1 MDREYVYECSAV
13 DGQEKI
19 IEKSKIVIDTFR
31 KNGQDIQRTYE
42 RMIDVVKKYNNDE
55 NFDEIIKNRVLVDFY
70 ADWCGPCR
78 MLGPVLEK
86 IDGIDIIKVNVDE
99 SGELARKYGVMSI
112 PCVILFEDGKEIK
125 RNIGFMNEEKVR
137 EFLG

>member
-1 MDREYVYECSAV
+1 MIKYLENENLN
-13 DGQEKI
+13 E
-19 IEKSKIVIDTFR
+19 VI
-31 KNGQDIQRTYE
+31 
-42 RMIDVVKKYNNDE
+42 KKGTW
-55 NFDEIIKNRVLVDFY
+55 IVDFY

-112 PCVILFEDGKEIK
+112 PCVILFEDSKEIK
-125 RNIGFMNEEKVR
+125 RNIGFMNEEKVK

>member
-1 MDREYVYECSAV
+1 M
-13 DGQEKI
+13 
-19 IEKSKIVIDTFR
+19 
-31 KNGQDIQRTYE
+31 
-42 RMIDVVKKYNNDE
+42 VKKYNNDE

-86 IDGIDIIKVNVDE
+86 IDGIDIIKVNVDG

>member
-1 MDREYVYECSAV
+1 M
-13 DGQEKI
+13 
-19 IEKSKIVIDTFR
+19 
-31 KNGQDIQRTYE
+31 
-42 RMIDVVKKYNNDE
+42 VKKYNNDE

-99 SGELARKYGVMSI
+99 YGELARKYGVMSI
-112 PCVILFEDGKEIK
+112 PCVVLFEDSKEIK
-125 RNIGFMNEEKVR
+125 RNIGFMNEEKVK

>member
-13 DGQEKI
+13 DGHEKI